1 MHPENARGAVWEP
14 LPAPL
19 LPQNTSAQ
27 FPACPE
33 KNSRTAAA
41 PHPVPLLPAGADF
54 CPRGRSWCGPKGHPE
69 AVLTSP
75 GMDFR
80 GCRLCPEQ
88 GLGCSSCPRFWGSIW
103 VLGLDLG
110 SWSCHSHPCSGST
123 SKSRGLYPSSQK
135 GGKGE
140 GGRANFGCYHRT
152 SPASKLYKPPTKEA
166 KPEGMWTW
174 SRSDPAPSSSSSQHR
189 AAQPSTQPS
198 PWCCEPSR
206 GGSRG
211 LPKTTEV
218 TEMGSVPSSPKA
230 TCHLP
235 PSAQESRLSPLALQH
250 HHPAPFPC
258 PLPAAPSM
266 GGHRFGVP
274 GEAGGGRHMARGSPT
289 S

>member
-1 MHPENARGAVWEP
+1 MCPENASGAVWEP

-88 GLGCSSCPRFWGSIW
+88 GLGRSSCPRLWGWIW

-110 SWSCHSHPCSGST
+110 SWSCHSHPCSGSI
-123 SKSRGLYPSSQK
+123 SKSRGRYPSSQK
-135 GGKGE
+135 EQGGGWQGKFWVLPSHLACE
-140 GGRANFGCYHRT
+140 QTFQ
-152 SPASKLYKPPTKEA
+152 
-166 KPEGMWTW
+166 
-174 SRSDPAPSSSSSQHR
+174 APSKGSQ
-189 AAQPSTQPS
+189 
-198 PWCCEPSR
+198 
-206 GGSRG
+206 
-211 LPKTTEV
+211 
-218 TEMGSVPSSPKA
+218 
-230 TCHLP
+230 
-235 PSAQESRLSPLALQH
+235 
-250 HHPAPFPC
+250 
-258 PLPAAPSM
+258 
-266 GGHRFGVP
+266 
-274 GEAGGGRHMARGSPT
+274 ARGDVDMVNE
-289 S
+289 